1 MLVEWHPVQSD
12 RNRSG
17 VAILGPYDVF
27 SSPSSALRPCSVVD
41 WLIVLFFFLFRVP
54 DLDFDR

>member
-27 SSPSSALRPCSVVD
+27 SSPSSALRPCLVVD
-41 WLIVLFFFLFRVP
+41 WLIVLFFFFVSSSGP
-54 DLDFDR
+54 GF